1 MANTKVV
8 IPTTVIPTSYH
19 KEKYSDNGQE
29 IYLDP
34 MLDLYEAFKLKLKT
48 AHQTSLQKPEK
59 EEPATAK
66 ETKAEEA
73 IEGQDSKT
81 KETTETTPNKV
92 TLSNEEQFLL
102 NIEFIA
108 NNRAQ
113 VASLLETN
121 IHLLDSNIAG
131 FVFLTKEQQSKKREE
146 LLYLFYLLYAQ
157 YTLDL
162 AETRQYVLNKHRENL
177 NLCSKLLEQLNLL
190 LNKEN
195 TAYESFKYQLA
206 IEETWTEK
214 YLKLSG
220 LFLAKIFV
228 QALHDLFL
236 GSTTKTLKEW
246 MSDVNGLRLEW
257 VWEGGLLRAI
267 LELWPT
273 SLFNKTQ
280 TTASLDTLSPI
291 TGYMSWVLYYFR
303 GGLELFALMKHTTN
317 ALWWK
322 SAEEEKIPLKERFLT
337 QWNERKFRILNDL
350 IWATANLLC
359 FFVLT
364 GSGVLGYFGNVAT
377 ALLLLMDV
385 CLTYW
390 KYKEA
395 ETKHN
400 ATIGAWEE
408 ERDLYEKASTY
419 LADYIAEKTNLDNE
433 IGSLREEINKLLI
446 IENEIKDHSKTLNL
460 KEKNALYKDLKEL
473 RKEINKLEAKEKEL
487 KRKAE
492 LLGRVIDMTPEERI
506 YKANNLQEMINKKNY
521 EWKYEYQGFTK
532 DILYAVGLLVA
543 FGLVACFFIP
553 PAHIALA
560 TSLSIALVG
569 AALCF
574 IVTVANSAYES
585 YLDYTK
591 FKDNHQSIENLWES
605 TLKKLKETTDE
616 LEQYKNKPNDDPD
629 KKLLIDEQ
637 QGLYLELKSLVVDSY
652 LQQESVSLQKLKI
665 AKKMLF
671 DIMLPV
677 VVFTTLMFAPLNIG
691 LPVLGAFLAIFAIIH
706 LIVKW
711 QEPKKEKMLDFNVDN
726 FNQFIKLVE
735 TSESPSLLTGPKA
748 KLCLLEINDKEE
760 KAKAN
765 SNTLFGHPQK
775 PDRDGSL
782 PAPTPS
788 SS

>member
-408 ERDLYEKASTY
+408 ERDLYEKADSFLNAENES
-419 LADYIAEKTNLDNE
+419 LADTLKTLQADIDKLSAKQNDENLSSSQRK
-433 IGSLREEINKLLI
+433 SLRFKFAE
-446 IENEIKDHSKTLNL
+446 
-460 KEKNALYKDLKEL
+460 
-473 RKEINKLEAKEKEL
+473 LEAT

-492 LLGRVIDMTPEERI
+492 LLDRIIAMSQTERE
-506 YKANNLQEMINKKNY
+506 YKAQNLQRMINKKNY

-553 PAHIALA
+553 PAQIALA
-560 TSLSIALVG
+560 ISLSIALVG

-585 YLDYTK
+585 YLDYAK
-591 FKDNHQSIENLWES
+591 FKDNHQSIESLWES
-605 TLKKLKETTDE
+605 TLKKLKEKTDE

-677 VVFTTLMFAPLNIG
+677 VVFSALMFTPLNIG
-691 LPVLGAFLAIFAIIH
+691 LPILGAFLAIFAIIH

-711 QEPKKEKMLDFNVDN
+711 QEPQKEKMLDFNRVH
-726 FNQFIKLVE
+726 FNEFIKLVE
-735 TSESPSLLTGPKA
+735 TSESPSLLTDPKA
-748 KLCLLEINDKEE
+748 KQCLLAINDKEE
-760 KAKAN
+760 KEKAKAN
-765 SNTLFGHPQK
+765 SSTLFGHPQK
-775 PDRDGSL
+775 PDGDGSL